1 MPVTGTIQSVW
12 ASGGRAHACVR
23 VEADDQA
30 GGAVE
35 YLAST
40 PLRDDQGALKSK
52 VQLRAELVAAIK
64 AQRDAQRAGSVSPVA
79 GITGTVD
86 LG

>member
-1 MPVTGTIQSVW
+1 MPATGTIQSVW
-12 ASGGRAHACVR
+12 AQGGRAHACVR
-23 VEADDQA
+23 VEADDTQ
-30 GGAVE
+30 GAVE
-35 YLAST
+35 YMAST
-40 PLRDDQGALKSK
+40 PLRDADGVLKSK